1 MDCKRLYFTFPLS
14 THHLGSLLDPRIKGS
29 FVDSYG
35 SDEKSVLQAAKDV
48 ISSHYRTICN
58 NLLFS
63 FHPLFS
69 QLFNRQISHFLFQD
83 KEDTGCTK
91 ANEREGETQASK
103 RSKHSRPILST
114 LLQPRPQPSGAVRE
128 VLVELD
134 D

>member
-1 MDCKRLYFTFPLS
+1 MECKRLYFTFPLS

-69 QLFNRQISHFLFQD
+69 QLFNRQISHFSMSRQPGNRRY
-83 KEDTGCTK
+83 K
-91 ANEREGETQASK
+91 SK
-103 RSKHSRPILST
+103 RERGRNTSFKAEQTFLTDVVNAITTETAT
-114 LLQPRPQPSGAVRE
+114 LRCC
-128 VLVELD
+128 
-134 D
+134 